1 MAAESLKFNM
11 FEMYSNEDPNVSV
24 SLMGSGNP
32 VIEYRESVFMPYV
45 EIVAHLI
52 DTGNTLPADDG
63 EGEGIGEIH
72 SSFWYIL
79 CKGFSNG

>member
-11 FEMYSNEDPNVSV
+11 FEIFANRKRKIDDEDSSGETTGRESV

-45 EIVAHLI
+45 
-52 DTGNTLPADDG
+52 
-63 EGEGIGEIH
+63 
-72 SSFWYIL
+72 
-79 CKGFSNG
+79 

>member
-11 FEMYSNEDPNVSV
+11 FEMYSNVDDSVSV

-45 EIVAHLI
+45 EIVAHII
-52 DTGNTLPADDG
+52 DTGNTLPADNGAD
-63 EGEGIGEIH
+63 EGIGLFT
-72 SSFWYIL
+72 S
-79 CKGFSNG
+79 